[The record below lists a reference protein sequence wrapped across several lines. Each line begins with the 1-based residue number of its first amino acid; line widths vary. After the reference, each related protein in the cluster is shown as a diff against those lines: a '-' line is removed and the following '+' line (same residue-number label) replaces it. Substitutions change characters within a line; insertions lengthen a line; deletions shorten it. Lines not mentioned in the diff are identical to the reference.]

1 MVVIQDR
8 SLRKPSGARNTST
21 RTKRVHMR
29 GYKAALPTVGVTRVR
44 TKRTKGGS
52 TKDYLLSAEFVN
64 VFDSKSGKH
73 IVLKINGVKDS
84 SANRNY
90 VRRNILTK
98 NTVVNTEK
106 GLARITSRPGQE
118 KVVNAVLLEK

>member
-1 MVVIQDR
+1 
-8 SLRKPSGARNTST
+8 
-21 RTKRVHMR
+21 MR